1 MFGLLVALAIAIGI
15 GCLVGCAR
23 DTRSVSGSG
32 DEGKNLDVMPQGLV
46 MGVVHAR
53 NSIRHE
59 FEDNEDYRLA
69 VDAANAVRNL
79 STEQKVAQLFFVT
92 PESLVSGYTD
102 ETVTEAGEATRQALN
117 ERPVGGIVYFKQN
130 LIDTVQTARMLAN
143 TQEYALEACGIP
155 ILLDVDEEGGT
166 VSRVG
171 GNAGF
176 GVENVGNM
184 SAVGATQD
192 AAYAAEVALTI
203 GSYLHNL
210 GFTADFAPV
219 ADIANNPNSDTMVW
233 RSFGSDPELVSSMVA
248 AQVESFRSQRIICCV
263 KHFPGIGG
271 AEGDSHVGAI
281 YSEKTA
287 DEMYDVELAP
297 FRAAIEAGVPMVMV
311 GHLSCPNITGNDL
324 PASVSPAIMQ
334 DLLRDRL
341 GFDGVI
347 VTDSLGMG
355 AIVERYGYDRVAV
368 EVFLAGSDALLMPAD
383 FETAYQGML
392 AAVESGEISQE
403 RLDASVYR
411 IVLMK
416 LANERR

>member
-1 MFGLLVALAIAIGI
+1 MGI
-15 GCLVGCAR
+15 
-23 DTRSVSGSG
+23 
-32 DEGKNLDVMPQGLV
+32 
-46 MGVVHAR
+46 VHAR

-59 FEDNEDYRLA
+59 IEDNEGYRLA

-92 PESLVSGYTD
+92 PESLVAAYTD
-102 ETVTEAGEATRQALN
+102 ETVTEAGEATSQALS
-117 ERPVGGIVYFKQN
+117 ERPVGGIIYFEQN
-130 LIDTVQTARMLAN
+130 LVDAEQTTRMLAN

-176 GVENVGNM
+176 GIENVGNM

-248 AQVESFRSQRIICCV
+248 AQVKSFRSQRIICCA

-271 AEGDSHVGAI
+271 AEGDSHEGAI
-281 YSEKTA
+281 YSDKTA

-311 GHLSCPNITGNDL
+311 GHLSCPSITGNDL

-368 EVFLAGSDALLMPAD
+368 EAFLAGSDALLMPAD
-383 FETAYQGML
+383 FDAAYQGML

>member
-1 MFGLLVALAIAIGI
+1 MFGLLVALVLGI
-15 GCLVGCAR
+15 GCLMGCAH
-23 DTRSVSGSG
+23 DTRSVSGPG
-32 DEGKNLDVMPQGLV
+32 DEGNNPAVMPQELV

-53 NSIRHE
+53 NNIRHE
-59 FEDNEDYRLA
+59 IEDNEGYRLA
-69 VDAANAVRNL
+69 VDAANAVRSL

-92 PESLVSGYTD
+92 PESLVAAYTD
-102 ETVTEAGEATRQALN
+102 ETVTEAGEATSQALS
-117 ERPVGGIVYFKQN
+117 ERPVGGIIYFEQN
-130 LIDTVQTARMLAN
+130 LVDAEQTTRMLAN

-176 GVENVGNM
+176 GIENVGDM

-203 GSYLHNL
+203 GSYLHDL

-271 AEGDSHVGAI
+271 AEGDSHEGAI
-281 YSEKTA
+281 YSDKTA

-311 GHLSCPNITGNDL
+311 GHLSCPSITGNDL

-368 EVFLAGSDALLMPAD
+368 EAFLAGSDALLMPAD
-383 FETAYQGML
+383 FDAAYQGML